1 MKKMNAQVNNLEGA
15 FADEW
20 PSSFSRSPCPGL
32 QNISENFLRIF
43 LKIALPGFP
52 WKGYFWKFPKNIFEQ
67 MHTFKDAKLKK
78 AVILDVGGER

>member
-43 LKIALPGFP
+43 LKGALPRFP
-52 WKGYFWKFPKNIFEQ
+52 
-67 MHTFKDAKLKK
+67 
-78 AVILDVGGER
+78 